1 MSARDDILA
10 TIRGRLSR
18 PAAAG
23 DAVSERLATHPRG
36 PLPAAADGTAEA
48 LRARF
53 VERAG
58 TASAEVET
66 LAAAAELPS
75 LAARLCREAGHP
87 ARVTLAPDAA
97 LTGLDWSGAGLE
109 AEARAARPDDRVC
122 VSVAR
127 CGVAETG
134 TLVLASGADSPVTLG
149 FVPDLHLVLL
159 HADTIVGAY
168 EQAWD
173 RLRARGAP
181 PRAVNWI
188 TGPSRSAD
196 IEQTLQLGAHGP
208 IRLLIAL
215 L

>member
-10 TIRGRLSR
+10 AIRDRRSR
-18 PAAAG
+18 PAAAEE
-23 DAVSERLATHPRG
+23 AVAERLAAHPRG
-36 PLPAAADGTAEA
+36 PLPAAVGGDREA

-53 VERAG
+53 IERAG
-58 TASAEVET
+58 KASAEVEA
-66 LAAAAELPS
+66 LAAAADLPP
-75 LAARLCREAGHP
+75 LAARLCREAGYP
-87 ARVTLAPDAA
+87 ERLALAPDAA
-97 LTGLDWSGAGLE
+97 LTGLDWAAAGLE
-109 AEARAARPDDRVC
+109 AEARAARRDDRVC

-134 TLVLASGADSPVTLG
+134 TLVLASGADSPVTLA

-159 HADTIVGAY
+159 QADAIVGAY

-173 RLRARGAP
+173 LLRAGGSS

-208 IRLLIAL
+208 IRLVIAL